1 MEANFEDYSAA
12 NVTKMFDGDV
22 GTCENLQNYWT
33 YLPMTTVRTVKL
45 GSGNFAVTV
54 KVSEAIQA
62 LAQKTTTVFVS
73 HAELAVNDFYR
84 VQELFTICE
93 QNGTLAFSC
102 YCPLTCNLYVRFRF
116 EDMQD
121 VGNTVYTLCDIEI
134 T

>member
-22 GTCENLQNYWT
+22 GTCEDLQNYWT
-33 YLPMTTVRTVKL
+33 YLPMTTVRTEKY
-45 GSGNFAVTV
+45 GSGNFSVTV
-54 KVSEAIQA
+54 KVNEAIQTI
-62 LAQKTTTVFVS
+62 AQQTTTVFVS
-73 HAELAVNDFYR
+73 HAELAVNGYYR

-102 YCPLTCNLYVRFRF
+102 YCPSTCHVYIRFRF
-116 EDMQD
+116 KDMQD
-121 VGNTVYTLCDIEI
+121 VGNTVYTLCEIEI